1 MKGGQVERRGMI
13 FSRRL
18 PLSSLIAIS
27 RDLRHNL
34 GAGIM
39 LRDALKQQA
48 RRGNHA
54 FRPVADRMYHAI
66 ESGDDLRQVL
76 ENERAYFPPLFIS
89 LVSVGESSGQL
100 PEIFAELEKYYLMQ
114 QRFWRQLISQSIMPV
129 LQFIVATF
137 VIAFMMVILGF
148 IAEARSSKPIDP
160 IGFGLSG
167 TSGAR
172 TFLAVI
178 YGSLAVLFLIYLA
191 LSRLL
196 EQKALIDR
204 LLLHIPVLGGFLQCL
219 CLSRLSMGLRL
230 TLDSAMPIAK
240 AIGLSFQ
247 ATGNAAYVSD
257 ASRIQESLKT
267 GDDLTRAISQ
277 CRLLPEDYVNIIAV
291 AEQGGRVPEV
301 MVNQAQY
308 YEEEAGRRLVLLTRA
323 AGFFVWAFVAILIII
338 AIFRIFNIYLS
349 AINGL
354 AG

>member
-1 MKGGQVERRGMI
+1 MF

-48 RRGNHA
+48 KRGHPA
-54 FRPVADRMYHAI
+54 VRPVAERMYRAI
-66 ESGDDLRQVL
+66 ESGDGLREVL

-100 PEIFAELEKYYLMQ
+100 PEIFAELEKYYLTQ
-114 QRFWRQLISQSIMPV
+114 QRFWRQLISQSFLPV
-129 LQFIVATF
+129 MQFVMATL
-137 VIAFMMVILGF
+137 VIAGMMVILGW
-148 IAEARSSKPIDP
+148 IAELRSSTPIEP
-160 IGFGLSG
+160 IGFGLTG
-167 TSGAR
+167 TRGAR
-172 TFLAVI
+172 NFLLVVYGTLAAVFCV
-178 YGSLAVLFLIYLA
+178 YLVLTR
-191 LSRLL
+191 LS
-196 EQKALIDR
+196 EQKALVDR
-204 LLLHIPVLGGFLQCL
+204 LLLRVPVLGGFLQCL

-247 ATGNAAYVSD
+247 ATGNAAYAAD
-257 ASRIQESLKT
+257 ARRIQESLKT
-267 GDDLTRAISQ
+267 GDDLTRAITQ

-291 AEQGGRVPEV
+291 AEEGGRVPEV

-308 YEEEAGRRLVLLTRA
+308 YEEEAGRRLALLTRFT
-323 AGFFVWAFVAILIII
+323 GFAVWAFVATLIII
-338 AIFRIFNIYLS
+338 AIFKIFSIYLN
-349 AINGL
+349 AISNL

>member
-1 MKGGQVERRGMI
+1 MF

-18 PLSSLIAIS
+18 PLSSLIALS

-48 RRGNHA
+48 KLGHPA
-54 FRPVADRMYHAI
+54 ARPVADRMYRAI

-76 ENERAYFPPLFIS
+76 EAERAYFPPLFIS

-100 PEIFAELEKYYLMQ
+100 PEIFAELEKYYIMQ
-114 QRFWRQLISQSIMPV
+114 QRFWRQLISQSILPV
-129 LQFIVATF
+129 LQFVAATL
-137 VIAFMMVILGF
+137 VIAGLMVILGF
-148 IAEARSSKPIDP
+148 IAESRSSTPIDP

-167 TSGAR
+167 TRGAKI
-172 TFLAVI
+172 FLLVV
-178 YGSLAVLFLIYLA
+178 YGTLAALFFIYLA

-196 EQKALIDR
+196 EQRAVIDR

-219 CLSRLSMGLRL
+219 CLARLSMGLRV

-247 ATGNAAYVSD
+247 ATGNAAYAAD
-257 ASRIQESLKT
+257 AMRIQDSLKT
-267 GDDLTRAISQ
+267 GDDLTRAINQ

-291 AEQGGRVPEV
+291 AEEGGRVPEV

-308 YEEEAGRRLVLLTRA
+308 YEEEAGRRLVLLTRF
-323 AGFFVWAFVAILIII
+323 AGFVVWGFVATLIII

-349 AINGL
+349 AINKL

>member
-1 MKGGQVERRGMI
+1 MF

-18 PLSSLIAIS
+18 SLSSLIALS

-48 RRGNHA
+48 KRGHVA
-54 FRPVADRMYHAI
+54 VRPVAERMYRAI
-66 ESGDDLRQVL
+66 EAGDDLRQVL
-76 ENERAYFPPLFIS
+76 ESERAYFPPLFIS

-114 QRFWRQLISQSIMPV
+114 QRFRRQLVSQSIMPV
-129 LQFIVATF
+129 LQFVFATL
-137 VIAFMMVILGF
+137 VIAGMMVILGF
-148 IAEARSSKPIDP
+148 IAESRSSKAIEP

-167 TSGAR
+167 TRGAQI
-172 TFLAVI
+172 FLAVI
-178 YGSLAVLFLIYLA
+178 YGTLVCLFLVYLV

-196 EQKALIDR
+196 EQKAIIDR
-204 LLLHIPVLGGFLQCL
+204 VLLHIPVLGGFLQCL

-247 ATGNAAYVSD
+247 ATGNAAYASD
-257 ASRIQESLKT
+257 ARRIQESLKT

-308 YEEEAGRRLVLLTRA
+308 YEEEAGRRLVILTRA
-323 AGFFVWAFVAILIII
+323 VGFAVWAFVALLIIA
-338 AIFRIFNIYLS
+338 AIFKIFSIYVN
-349 AINGL
+349 AISNL

>member
-1 MKGGQVERRGMI
+1 ML

-18 PLSSLIAIS
+18 PLSSLIALS

-48 RRGNHA
+48 RRGHPA
-54 FRPVADRMYHAI
+54 FRPVADRMYRAI
-66 ESGDDLRQVL
+66 EAGDDLRQVL
-76 ENERAYFPPLFIS
+76 ESERAYFPPLFIS

-114 QRFWRQLISQSIMPV
+114 QRFWRQVISQSIMPV
-129 LQFIVATF
+129 LQFVAATLI
-137 VIAFMMVILGF
+137 IAFMMVILGF
-148 IAEARSSKPIDP
+148 IAEMRSSTPIDP

-167 TSGAR
+167 TRGAI
-172 TFLAVI
+172 TFLLVVYGTVAV
-178 YGSLAVLFLIYLA
+178 VFFIYLV
-191 LSRLL
+191 LTRLL
-196 EQKALIDR
+196 EQKAVIDR
-204 LLLHIPVLGGFLQCL
+204 LLLRIPVLGGFLQCL
-219 CLSRLSMGLRL
+219 CLSRLSMGLRV

-247 ATGNAAYVSD
+247 ATGNAAYAAD
-257 ASRIQESLKT
+257 ALRIQESLKT

-323 AGFFVWAFVAILIII
+323 AGFAVWAFVATLIII
-338 AIFRIFNIYLS
+338 AIFKIANIYLS
-349 AINGL
+349 AINSL

>member
-1 MKGGQVERRGMI
+1 ML

-18 PLSSLIAIS
+18 PLSSLIALS

-48 RRGNHA
+48 RRGNPA
-54 FRPVADRMYHAI
+54 FRPVAERMYRAI

-76 ENERAYFPPLFIS
+76 ESERAYFPPLLIS

-114 QRFWRQLISQSIMPV
+114 QRFWRQLISQSILPV
-129 LQFIVATF
+129 LQFVMATI
-137 VIAFMMVILGF
+137 VIAGMMVILEM
-148 IAEARSSKPIDP
+148 IAEARSSTPIDP
-160 IGFGLSG
+160 IGFGLTG
-167 TSGAR
+167 TRGAR
-172 TFLAVI
+172 NFLLVV
-178 YGSLAVLFLIYLA
+178 YGSLALVFVIYLV

-196 EQKALIDR
+196 EQKAVIDR
-204 LLLHIPVLGGFLQCL
+204 VLLHIPVLGAFLQCL

-247 ATGNAAYVSD
+247 ATGNAAYAAD
-257 ASRIQESLKT
+257 AKGIQESLKT

-308 YEEEAGRRLVLLTRA
+308 YEEEAGRRLVILTRV
-323 AGFFVWAFVAILIII
+323 AGFAVWAFVALLIVM
-338 AIFRIFNIYLS
+338 AIFKIFSIYVN
-349 AINGL
+349 AISNL

>member
-1 MKGGQVERRGMI
+1 MF

-48 RRGNHA
+48 KRGHPA
-54 FRPVADRMYHAI
+54 FRPVAERMYRAI

-76 ENERAYFPPLFIS
+76 ESERAYFPPLFIS

-114 QRFWRQLISQSIMPV
+114 QRFWRQLISQSFLPAV
-129 LQFIVATF
+129 QFVMATF
-137 VIAFMMVILGF
+137 VIAGMMVILGW
-148 IAEARSSKPIDP
+148 IAELRSSTPIEP
-160 IGFGLSG
+160 IGFGLTG
-167 TSGAR
+167 TRGAR
-172 TFLAVI
+172 NFLFVI
-178 YGSLAVLFLIYLA
+178 YGTLAALFVVYLA
-191 LSRLL
+191 LSRLF
-196 EQKALIDR
+196 EQKGLIDR

-230 TLDSAMPIAK
+230 TLDSAMPIGK
-240 AIGLSFQ
+240 AIDLSFQ
-247 ATGNAAYVSD
+247 ATGNAAYAAD
-257 ASRIQESLKT
+257 AKRIQESLKT
-267 GDDLTRAISQ
+267 GDDLTRAITQ

-291 AEQGGRVPEV
+291 AEEGGRVPEV

-308 YEEEAGRRLVLLTRA
+308 YEEEAGRRLVLLTRVVSF
-323 AGFFVWAFVAILIII
+323 GVWLFVATLIII
-338 AIFRIFNIYLS
+338 AIFKIFSIYLN
-349 AINGL
+349 AISNL